1 MGEVYLAQDTRL
13 GRQVALKLLPAYLS
27 GDSDRLR
34 RFEQEARAASS
45 LNHPNVCMIHEVGE
59 MKDGRHYIVMEHIDG
74 VTLRQQMATHSLKQS
89 QALDI
94 ATQVAAALAAAH
106 GAGIVHRDI
115 KPENVMV
122 RNDGLIKVLDFG
134 LAKRTP
140 VPRVDDPAQVWV
152 V

>member
-59 MKDGRHYIVMEHIDG
+59 MADGRHYIVMEHIDG
-74 VTLRQQMATHSLKQS
+74 VTLRERMATHPLKQS

-94 ATQVAAALAAAH
+94 ATQVA
-106 GAGIVHRDI
+106 
-115 KPENVMV
+115 
-122 RNDGLIKVLDFG
+122 
-134 LAKRTP
+134 
-140 VPRVDDPAQVWV
+140 
-152 V
+152 